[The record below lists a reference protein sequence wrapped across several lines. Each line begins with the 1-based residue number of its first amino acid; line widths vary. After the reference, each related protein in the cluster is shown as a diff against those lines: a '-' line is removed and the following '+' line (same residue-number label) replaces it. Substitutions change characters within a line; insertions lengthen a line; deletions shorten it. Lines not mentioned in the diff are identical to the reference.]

1 MKWFTKERIHREL
14 PVKGRLAGQAIRSDY
29 VLNKLR
35 QTTWDDRAAIFELIK
50 LERILLDGP
59 RGWIEAMASSGLR
72 HHYRDAANAIES
84 EFLTSEE
91 FTEKE
96 RIRIEIS
103 RRGIDLKAEVAAK
116 QMAAE
121 KSAKRE
127 WLTLGGKP

>member
-1 MKWFTKERIHREL
+1 
-14 PVKGRLAGQAIRSDY
+14 
-29 VLNKLR
+29 
-35 QTTWDDRAAIFELIK
+35 
-50 LERILLDGP
+50 
-59 RGWIEAMASSGLR
+59 MASSGLR